1 MAWNKLMIT
10 SETLIFRPEWT
21 CGRYDKHTHSAIVY
35 NLIEGLSHS
44 FVDVSADV
52 MGVILSHQRNTS
64 FPVESIVDETGI
76 LASCVI
82 PFVEELV
89 GVGLLVTDKCPTQEG
104 IAQYRAALS
113 KWKKENAS
121 TTPERTEEKLPMEVT
136 NAEMEYTERVGGVTS
151 VMFEMTYRCPE
162 KCIHCYNPGATRND
176 SEVSHR
182 GDRAELGIEDYK
194 RIVDEL
200 YEQGLFKVCL
210 SGGDPFSNKATWELI
225 EYLYNKE
232 IAVDIFTNGLSIQH
246 EVERLA
252 NLYPRLVG
260 LSVYSGDASEHDF
273 ITRIKGSWEKTM
285 HVADELS
292 KLAVP
297 MNLKCCVMRPNIKHY
312 NEVNDI
318 ANNLGAKVQYEISIT
333 DSIEGDKC
341 ASKYLRLSKEQMEKV
356 LRNDNVPLY
365 VGKEAPNYG
374 GQEKEIGRPMCGAA
388 FNSFCITPEGNL
400 IPCCAFHLVFGNLKT
415 KAIKEILEESKELQE
430 WRNTKIGDSE
440 DCGKHEYCAYCNL
453 CPGNN
458 YSEHHNYMRAAE
470 NNCWLAKVRH
480 ELAMKMMDGYE
491 PLKQH
496 SNTEEFK
503 IEDIQRVFS

>member
-1 MAWNKLMIT
+1 MIT
-10 SETLIFRPEWT
+10 SGTMLFRPEWT
-21 CGRYDKHTHSAIVY
+21 CGRYDKNTHSAIAY

-44 FVDVSADV
+44 FVDASADV
-52 MGVILSHQRNTS
+52 MGVILSHSRNTAFS
-64 FPVESIVDETGI
+64 VESIVEVTGI
-76 LASCVI
+76 IASCI
-82 PFVEELV
+82 EPFVEELI
-89 GVGLLVTDKCPTQEG
+89 GAGLLVADKIPTQEG
-104 IAQYRAALS
+104 IAKYREALAN
-113 KWKKENAS
+113 WKKENAS

-136 NAEMEYTERVGGVTS
+136 NAEMEYTDRVGGVTS

-182 GDRAELGIEDYK
+182 GDRAELSIEDYK

-232 IAVDIFTNGLSIQH
+232 VAVDIFTNGLSIQH

-260 LSVYSGDASEHDF
+260 LSVYSGDANEHDF

-285 HVADELS
+285 HVAKELS
-292 KLAVP
+292 LLAVP

-312 NEVNDI
+312 HEVNDI
-318 ANNLGAKVQYEISIT
+318 ANSLGAKVQYEISIT

-341 ASKYLRLSKEQMEKV
+341 ASKYLRLSQSQMEKV

-374 GQEKEIGRPMCGAA
+374 GQEKELGRPMCGAA

-400 IPCCAFHLVFGNLKT
+400 IPCCAFHLVFGNLNT
-415 KAIKEILEESKELQE
+415 MSIKDILEESKELQE
-430 WRNTKIGDSE
+430 WRNAKIGDSE
-440 DCGKHEYCAYCNL
+440 ECGKHEYCAYCNL

-458 YSEHHNYMRAAE
+458 YSEHHNFMRAAE
-470 NNCWLAKVRH
+470 NNCWLAKVRY
-480 ELAMKMMDGYE
+480 ELAMKMMKGYE
-491 PLKQH
+491 PLEHH
-496 SNTEEFK
+496 SEAEELN